1 MVTGGFPGGLV
12 AKTPSSHAGGPGS
25 IPGQGARSHMLQLKI
40 LFVAT
45 KTGSSSQ
52 IHKYIFL
59 NQGMVTGFH

>member
-1 MVTGGFPGGLV
+1 MVTRGFPGGPV
-12 AKTPSSHAGGPGS
+12 AKTPSSHAGSPGS

-40 LFVAT
+40 LYVAM

-59 NQGMVTGFH
+59 SQGVVIGFH